1 MDSDHYNKK
10 PPLAHWNY
18 MNNTFPKKTKYI
30 VPASLEPQKE
40 REKPAKPPQIAR
52 AAISFIVAAIII
64 ASAAWLMSGNN
75 NLPIKTGSVTAG
87 TIMLE
92 SDLESI
98 AHEEETSIDM
108 SGIFDE
114 ASAAT
119 EALEQVVQA
128 GGTLESSSSEKPSS
142 SAPESK
148 KPETS
153 SKPAEESS
161 KPAPAPP
168 PTPPSGFASWL
179 GNLKTGA
186 DGYVSSIT
194 VGGTAMS
201 GQRFR
206 QKLGTN
212 RIRSASFTY
221 RIEGDNF
228 IFTTKGYGHGVGLS
242 QWGAYFYANNDGWGY
257 EKILKHYYK
266 GCSIVSSENVDDNY
280 VYALAQIVDVE
291 VGASF
296 PIEAIKAQAIAA
308 HSFLLYN
315 GQTPTRTNRVVGD
328 KVLNAVKDV
337 KNKIATYNGSAINA
351 QYFASCNGK
360 TRNSK
365 DVWGGHL
372 PYLVSVESKYDH
384 LSTGWQRDCV
394 VAASVVKQQF
404 GL

>member
-1 MDSDHYNKK
+1 MN
-10 PPLAHWNY
+10 
-18 MNNTFPKKTKYI
+18 NNTFPKKTKYI
-30 VPASLEPQKE
+30 VPASIKPQKE
-40 REKPAKPPQIAR
+40 SKKPAEADAVR
-52 AAISFIVAAIII
+52 TLRRVHAAVSLIVATAIIC
-64 ASAAWLMSGNN
+64 SAAWFMSDNN

-92 SDLESI
+92 SEPENS
-98 AHEEETSIDM
+98 AEETSLDM
-108 SGIFDE
+108 SGLFDGVFE
-114 ASAAT
+114 ATS
-119 EALEQVVQA
+119 ALEQVVQT
-128 GGTLESSSSEKPSS
+128 GGTPESSASEKSSS

-161 KPAPAPP
+161 KPAPTPP
-168 PTPPSGFASWL
+168 TTPPSGFANWL
-179 GNLKTGA
+179 GGLKTGA

-194 VGGTAMS
+194 VGGTSMS

-206 QKLGTN
+206 QTLGVN

-221 RIEGDNF
+221 RVEGDNF

-257 EKILKHYYK
+257 EKILKHYYQ
-266 GCSIVSSENVDDNY
+266 GCSVVSSGNVDDNY
-280 VYALAQIVDVE
+280 VYALAQIVDIE

-296 PIEAIKAQAIAA
+296 PTEAIKAQAIAA

-337 KNKIATYNGSAINA
+337 KNKIAVYNGSAINA

-384 LSTGWQRDCV
+384 LSTGWQRDCI